1 MPGIDFPLQ
10 SLIAANLVMA
20 IAATLQASI
29 GIGLA
34 LLAVPLLALL
44 DPQLVPGPML
54 LAGSVLALSS
64 AIRERR
70 AVNAAL
76 MGWAL
81 LGLLLGTLIA
91 VFALSR
97 IDTTDLSRVFAVLI
111 LLAVAISIASPRIPA
126 TNLTLLAGSGF
137 SGLMGT
143 MAGIHGPAVALVLQN
158 ARPEQARA
166 MMGALF
172 FIAYLGSVAA
182 LANIGLFGLLHL
194 KLSAALLPGVLAG
207 IAIAPRIARF
217 VSPSRLRAAIL
228 AISFMSALLLLL
240 R

>member
-1 MPGIDFPLQ
+1 MPATDFPLQ

-20 IAATLQASI
+20 IASTLQATI

-44 DPQLVPGPML
+44 DPRLIPGPML

-70 AVNAAL
+70 AVNAAH
-76 MGWAL
+76 MGYAL
-81 LGLLLGTLIA
+81 LGLTLGTLVA
-91 VFALSR
+91 ALALSR
-97 IDTTDLSRVFAVLI
+97 IDTTDLSKVFALLI
-111 LLAVAISIASPRIPA
+111 LLAVAISVASPRIPV
-126 TNLTLLAGSGF
+126 TTFSLLAGGSL

-143 MAGIHGPAVALVLQN
+143 MAGIHGPPVALVLQN
-158 ARPEQARA
+158 ARPDQARA

-172 FIAYLGSVAA
+172 FIAYIGSVAA
-182 LANIGLFGLLHL
+182 LARIGLFDLLHL
-194 KLSAALLPGVLAG
+194 KLAAALLPGVIAG
-207 IAIAPRIARF
+207 VTVAPMIARF
-217 VSPSRLRAAIL
+217 VSPSRMRAAIL
-228 AISFMSALLLLL
+228 SISFTSAILLLL